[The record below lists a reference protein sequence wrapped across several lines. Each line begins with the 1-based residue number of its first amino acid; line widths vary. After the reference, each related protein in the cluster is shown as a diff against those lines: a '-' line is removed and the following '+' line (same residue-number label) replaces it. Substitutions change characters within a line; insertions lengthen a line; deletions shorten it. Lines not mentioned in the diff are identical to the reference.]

1 MKFTTEQLNT
11 LSQWED
17 HFRTAVNAQWARN
30 PGTSALLTI
39 HGIFC
44 QVTGDQRRFNDN
56 CSHCI
61 LSLLKDCGTIY
72 FQDKA
77 EMVEKAK
84 AEEAAR
90 IAAQQAKEAEE
101 ASSQEQPVQE
111 EQPSPELKP
120 SEGDQ
125 VTDQEEQPSENA
137 ESAQGEQIPQEEV
150 TDKAVE
156 VSPAPAEP
164 VEKVEIKTTGKPKTT
179 TRKPRK
185 PKN

>member
-1 MKFTTEQLNT
+1 MKFKIEQFNT

-17 HFRTAVNAQWARN
+17 HFRTAINAQWARN

-39 HGIFC
+39 HGIYC

-72 FQDKA
+72 FQDKE
-77 EMVEKAK
+77 EMKAK
-84 AEEAAR
+84 EEEAAR

-111 EQPSPELKP
+111 EQPSPELK
-120 SEGDQ
+120 
-125 VTDQEEQPSENA
+125 PSENA

-164 VEKVEIKTTGKPKTT
+164 VEKVEIKTEKPNTT

>member
-1 MKFTTEQLNT
+1 MKFTIEQLNT
-11 LSQWED
+11 LSQWEE

-30 PGTSALLTI
+30 PGTSALMVI

-61 LSLLKDCGTIY
+61 LSLLKDCGTLY
-72 FQDKA
+72 FQDKE
-77 EMVEKAK
+77 EMEKAQ

-90 IAAQQAKEAEE
+90 IAAQLAKEAEE
-101 ASSQEQPVQE
+101 RSAQEQPV
-111 EQPSPELKP
+111 
-120 SEGDQ
+120 
-125 VTDQEEQPSENA
+125 QEEQPSENA
-137 ESAQGEQIPQEEV
+137 ESAQEEQIPQEEE
-150 TDKAVE
+150 TDKAVGI
-156 VSPAPAEP
+156 SPAPAEP
-164 VEKVEIKTTGKPKTT
+164 VGKVEIKTTGKPKTT

>member
-1 MKFTTEQLNT
+1 MKFTIEQLNT
-11 LSQWED
+11 LSQWEE

-30 PGTSALLTI
+30 PGTSALMVI

-61 LSLLKDCGTIY
+61 LSLLKDCGTLY

-90 IAAQQAKEAEE
+90 IAAQLAKEAEE

-120 SEGDQ
+120 SENAES
-125 VTDQEEQPSENA
+125 VQEEQ
-137 ESAQGEQIPQEEV
+137 IPKEDE

-164 VEKVEIKTTGKPKTT
+164 VEKVEIKTDKPKTT
-179 TRKPRK
+179 TSKPRK

>member
-1 MKFTTEQLNT
+1 MKFTIEQLNT
-11 LSQWED
+11 LSQWEE

-30 PGTSALLTI
+30 PGTSALMVI

-61 LSLLKDCGTIY
+61 LSLLKDCGTLY

-77 EMVEKAK
+77 EMEKAQ

-90 IAAQQAKEAEE
+90 IAAQLAKEAEE
-101 ASSQEQPVQE
+101 ASAQE
-111 EQPSPELKP
+111 
-120 SEGDQ
+120 
-125 VTDQEEQPSENA
+125 
-137 ESAQGEQIPQEEV
+137 EQIPQEEE

-164 VEKVEIKTTGKPKTT
+164 VEKVEIKTDKPKTT

>member
-1 MKFTTEQLNT
+1 MKFTIEQLNA
-11 LSQWED
+11 LSKWED

-39 HGIFC
+39 HGIYC

-72 FQDKA
+72 FQDKE

-90 IAAQQAKEAEE
+90 IAAQLAKEAEE

-120 SEGDQ
+120 SE
-125 VTDQEEQPSENA
+125 NA
-137 ESAQGEQIPQEEV
+137 ESSQEEQIPQEEV